1 MWYKATA
8 AALALT
14 ASLTMAGC
22 SGKQGDVGN
31 SNIRSQSLNDRFADD
46 GRNEM
51 NRVRGAQ
58 RMNNNVV
65 GLHGNSHLQM
75 DQKIADSLAART
87 DVQSAYVVRSD
98 RNAYVAILTE
108 GAGDRQL
115 TDKLK
120 GEIADEV
127 KAQSPATDHVYV
139 SANPEFADRM
149 RGYAEQVRLGHPIQG
164 LLTEFNAIVN
174 RIFPTAE
181 DGSRPTGSGN
191 GGASGA
197 SAGGTGANAG
207 AGAHGSVGGVGTG
220 NAGGGPGVGSVG
232 AGNAGVHGAS
242 GGHGTLGMQGV
253 AGGHR
258 ISAYGTNTNAGHA
271 PVSNHL
277 PTTNLSR
284 P

>member
-31 SNIRSQSLNDRFADD
+31 SNIRTQSLNDRFADD

-51 NRVRGAQ
+51 NRVRGTQ

-65 GLHGNSHLQM
+65 GLHGNSHLEM
-75 DQKIADSLAART
+75 DQKIADRLAARS

-139 SANPEFADRM
+139 STNPEFADRM
-149 RGYAEQVRLGHPIQG
+149 HGYAEQVRQGHPIQG

-181 DGSRPTGSGN
+181 DGSRPTGN
-191 GGASGA
+191 G
-197 SAGGTGANAG
+197 
-207 AGAHGSVGGVGTG
+207 
-220 NAGGGPGVGSVG
+220 AGGGAGTGS
-232 AGNAGVHGAS
+232 AGVNGTSS
-242 GGHGTLGMQGV
+242 GYGGTLGMQGM

-258 ISAYGTNTNAGHA
+258 ISASGTGTNAGLA